1 VLPLRSLVDAVLDGA
16 LVVDDDSVILH
27 ANAAA
32 RRIARRNELAGRPV
46 GELLIQH
53 EAAEESGPYD
63 LVEGRGAA
71 DVLRPDG
78 TRIAVR
84 LAVVRAGAERVV
96 VIHDGTPERLLDIER
111 LPPEQMHQTVFSI
124 AEALDAYLF
133 SGEIT
138 PDGYYVGTFTGPGAE
153 KLLGTSETLE
163 RPDSE
168 WNDRVHP
175 DDYPVWEAAYMRAAD
190 HPGDPF
196 EVEYRLHGMDG
207 VWRWIRERGVVRS
220 VGDGRVVLDG
230 VALDVTREHAA
241 AEQFKRVFDLS
252 NDLIMVYGRDHVIRL
267 INPAVRT
274 LLGYEPDEVT
284 GRHWSMLVHPDDAK
298 SDYLQIDADFAR
310 REAAPVTVRCVTK
323 DGQTRWFSW
332 TGAYDPEDDAMLY
345 VGRDVTGDVEH
356 RREIER
362 QSRTDSLTGLAN
374 RRHLVEVLHAEL
386 GRSAREGRAPGVV
399 LIDLDRF
406 KVVNDTHG
414 HPAGDAV
421 LVEVGR
427 RLRRSIRAY
436 DTVGR
441 WGGEEFCVVLP
452 GLETEAELHRAADQ
466 LRAAITAAPVGAGAE
481 LLLTVTSSAG
491 GALAQAGLWSVEALI
506 DAADRA
512 LYSAKRRGRDRTRLF
527 GELTVEDLVA
537 EEPEAIRL
545 AQALALSA
553 GAREGIAENHCA
565 QVADLAASIAV
576 AVGLPEVTVM
586 RCRLAGW
593 LHDLGKIAIPDA
605 ILTKAGPLDD
615 EEWAVMRT
623 HAEIGESIL
632 RRIAGLSD
640 AAAAVRHHHE
650 RYDGSGYPDGLAG
663 DEIPLEARILACAD
677 TYSAITVDRVYRDA
691 RSGEEAITELRAC
704 AGSQLDPKIVDA
716 AIAVLVAAPE
726 RAA

>member
-1 VLPLRSLVDAVLDGA
+1 M
-16 LVVDDDSVILH
+16 
-27 ANAAA
+27 
-32 RRIARRNELAGRPV
+32 
-46 GELLIQH
+46 
-53 EAAEESGPYD
+53 
-63 LVEGRGAA
+63 
-71 DVLRPDG
+71 LRPDG
-78 TRIAVR
+78 ARIAVR
-84 LAVVRAGAERVV
+84 LDVVRFGAERVV
-96 VIHDGTPERLLDIER
+96 VIHDGTPERLLDVER
-111 LPPEQMHQTVFSI
+111 MSPEAMHQTVFGI

-153 KLLGTSETLE
+153 KLLGTTEALE
-163 RPDSE
+163 RPDTD

-175 DDYPVWEAAYMRAAD
+175 DDFASWEAAYLRAAE
-190 HPGDPF
+190 HVGDPF
-196 EVEYRLHGMDG
+196 EVEYRLHGFDG
-207 VWRWIRERGVVRS
+207 VWRRIRERGVIRR

-230 VALDVTREHAA
+230 VALDVTSERAA
-241 AEQFKRVFDLS
+241 AEQFRRVFELS
-252 NDLIMVYGRDHVIRL
+252 NDLIMIYDRNHVIRL

-274 LLGYEPDEVT
+274 LLGYEPEEVI
-284 GRHWSMLVHPDDAK
+284 GREWSLLVHTEDAPA
-298 SDYLQIDADFAR
+298 DYEQIAADFAR
-310 REAAPVTVRCVTK
+310 KAAAPVTVRCVTK

-356 RREIER
+356 RTEMER

-374 RRHLVEVLHAEL
+374 RRHLVEVLHGEL
-386 GRSAREGRAPGVV
+386 GRAAREGRAPGVV

-421 LVEVGR
+421 LLEVAR

-452 GLETEAELHRAADQ
+452 GLESEQELHRAADQ
-466 LRAAITAAPVGAGAE
+466 LRAAITAAPVGAGSE

-491 GALAQAGLWSVEALI
+491 GALAQPGLWSVEALI

-512 LYSAKRRGRDRTRLF
+512 LYSAKRRGRDQTRLF

-553 GAREGIAENHCA
+553 GAREGITENHCA

-605 ILTKAGPLDD
+605 ILTKAGPLD
-615 EEWAVMRT
+615 EAEWAVMRT

-650 RYDGSGYPDGLAG
+650 RFDGSGYPDGLSG
-663 DEIPLEARILACAD
+663 DEIPMEARIVACAD
-677 TYSAITVDRVYRDA
+677 TYSAITVDRVYRSA
-691 RSGEEAITELRAC
+691 RPADEAIAELRAC
-704 AGSQLDPKIVDA
+704 AGTQLDPRVVDA
-716 AIAVLVAAPE
+716 AISVLAGAPH

>member
-1 VLPLRSLVDAVLDGA
+1 VFATRSLVDAVLDGA
-16 LVVDDDSVILH
+16 LVVDGDGVVLH

-32 RRIARRNELAGRPV
+32 RRILRRDDLAGRPV

-53 EAAEESGPYD
+53 EAAEQPGPYD
-63 LVEGRGAA
+63 LTEGRGAA

-84 LAVVRAGAERVV
+84 LAVVGFGAERVV

-111 LPPEQMHQTVFSI
+111 MPTEQMHQAVYGI

-153 KLLGTSETLE
+153 KLLGTQETLE

-168 WNDRVHP
+168 WNGRVHP
-175 DDYPVWEAAYMRAAD
+175 DDYPVWEAAYIRAAGQ
-190 HPGDPF
+190 PGEPF
-196 EVEYRLHGMDG
+196 EVEYRLHGLDG

-230 VALDVTREHAA
+230 VALDVTGERAA
-241 AEQFKRVFDLS
+241 AEQFRRVFNLS
-252 NDLIMVYGRDHVIRL
+252 NDLIMVYDRHHVIRL

-274 LLGYEPDEVT
+274 LLGYEPEEVI
-284 GRHWSMLVHPDDAK
+284 GWGWSMLVHPDDAS
-298 SDYLQIDADFAR
+298 SDYAQIAADFER
-310 REAAPVTVRCVTK
+310 REAAPATVRCVTK

-356 RREIER
+356 RTEIER

-386 GRSAREGRAPGVV
+386 GRAAREGRAPGVV

-406 KVVNDTHG
+406 KVINDTHG

-421 LVEVGR
+421 LIEVGR

-452 GLETEAELHRAADQ
+452 GLDSEPELHRAADA
-466 LRAAITAAPVGAGAE
+466 LRAAITAAPIGAGAE

-491 GALAQAGLWSVEALI
+491 GALAQPGLWSVEALI

-512 LYSAKRRGRDRTRLF
+512 LYSAKRRGRDQTRLF

-553 GAREGIAENHCA
+553 GAREGIPESHCA
-565 QVADLAASIAV
+565 QVADLSAAIAA

-605 ILTKAGPLDD
+605 ILTKAGPLD
-615 EEWAVMRT
+615 EAEWAVMRT

-650 RYDGSGYPDGLAG
+650 RFDGSGYPDGLAA
-663 DEIPLEARILACAD
+663 DDIPMEARIVACAD
-677 TYSAITVDRVYRDA
+677 TYSAITVDRVYRSA
-691 RSGEEAITELRAC
+691 RPADEAIAELRAC
-704 AGSQLDPKIVDA
+704 AGTQLDPRLVDA
-716 AIAVLVAAPE
+716 AIAVLVAAPD